1 MLAAQGR
8 NRSFTPQSSLLS
20 SFQHLGSPSMAN
32 WWLSDS
38 GTDLRGRAVSGLQGD
53 LGSLPRNWTWAVDIV
68 QSLSHVQLFVTQWIH
83 TRISCPL
90 LAPGVCSNS
99 CPLSQW
105 CHPTISSSI
114 TPFSSCPQ
122 SFLVSGS
129 FPVFQ
134 CQFFAS
140 GGQTVGASA
149 SPSVLPMNIQ
159 DWVPLGLAGLISLL

>member
-129 FPVFQ
+129 FLVSSSHQVSKVLELQLHHQSFQ
-134 CQFFAS
+134 WIFRVDF
-140 GGQTVGASA
+140 
-149 SPSVLPMNIQ
+149 
-159 DWVPLGLAGLISLL
+159 LILILVSKGI